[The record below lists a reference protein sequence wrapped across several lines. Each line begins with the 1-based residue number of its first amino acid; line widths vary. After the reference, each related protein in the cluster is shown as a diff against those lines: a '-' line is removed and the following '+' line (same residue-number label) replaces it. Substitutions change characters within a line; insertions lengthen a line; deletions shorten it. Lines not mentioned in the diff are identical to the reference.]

1 MTQPLPIGNFKNKKS
16 VTLEILNDAVKN
28 YNLNDKVGQ
37 IFVVD
42 IEFCEYEDPRIRF
55 PLAIEVFI
63 TKCFKTNLDGTIKGL
78 VEDEYDLNNIWN
90 KLKDPEDRQEKVE
103 EPKPRMEA
111 KVVINNNVY
120 KDIEGIVN
128 KDKVQEDCVRRREAI
143 KALFSKLR
151 GNIPQIQIKMKK
163 QINQMTG
170 GGIISRVGIRIH
182 TILK

>member
-37 IFVVD
+37 MFVVD

-78 VEDEYDLNNIWN
+78 AEDEYDLNNIWN

-111 KVVINNNVY
+111 KVVINNDVY